1 MKEWISGRNPVLET
15 LKAGRRTFFQLK
27 LASGLEEQGR
37 VDEIKALAFKKK
49 IPLGVVDRTELNHLA
64 ENHQGVALQVGDY
77 PYTDVAEMLDLAQ
90 TRDEPP
96 FILILDVL
104 QDPQNFGTL
113 IRSAAAFGVYGII
126 IPFHRAVG
134 ITPAVVHAS
143 SGASEHLLIAQSN
156 LAQAIEALKQNNVW
170 VVGLESS
177 AEAQDIATMDL
188 RGALALV
195 VGSEGQGL
203 RELTRKSCD
212 YLARLPMTGRMESLN
227 AAVAGSIALFLAFSA
242 RLKK

>member
-1 MKEWISGRNPVLET
+1 MKEWISGRNPVLEI
-15 LKAGRRTFFQLK
+15 LKAGRRSFFQLK
-27 LASGLEEQGR
+27 LARGLEKQGR
-37 VDEIKALAFKKK
+37 LDQIKALALEKM
-49 IPLGVVDRTELNHLA
+49 IPLEVVDRTELNHIA

-77 PYTDVAEMLDLAQ
+77 RYADVADMLGLAQ
-90 TRDEPP
+90 AANEPP

-113 IRSAAAFGVYGII
+113 IRSAAAFGVHGII
-126 IPFHRAVG
+126 IPFHHAVG
-134 ITPAVVHAS
+134 VTPAVVHAS

-156 LAQAIEALKQNNVW
+156 LAQAIQALKQNDIW

-177 AEAQDIATMDL
+177 KEAQDFATVDL

-195 VGSEGQGL
+195 IGSEGQGL

-212 YLARLPMTGRMESLN
+212 FLVRLPMTNRMESLN
-227 AAVAGSIALFLAFSA
+227 AAVAGSIALFLAFNV
-242 RLKK
+242 RQKK

>member
-1 MKEWISGRNPVLET
+1 MKEWISGRNPILET

-27 LASGLEEQGR
+27 LARGLEEQGR
-37 VDEIKALAFKKK
+37 VNEIKNLALTQK
-49 IPLGVVDRTELNHLA
+49 IPLAVVDRTELNHLA
-64 ENHQGVALQVGDY
+64 ENHQGMALQVGEY
-77 PYTDVAEMLDLAQ
+77 PYADVADILDLAQ
-90 TRDEPP
+90 TRNEPP
-96 FILILDVL
+96 FLLILDLL

-113 IRSAAAFGVYGII
+113 IRSAAAFGVHGII

-134 ITPAVVHAS
+134 VTPAVVHAS
-143 SGASEHLLIAQSN
+143 SGASEHLFIAQSN
-156 LAQAIEALKQNNVW
+156 LAQAIQALKQNNVW

-177 AEAQDIATMDL
+177 AEARDIGSINL
-188 RGALALV
+188 RGPLALV

-227 AAVAGSIALFLAFSA
+227 AAVAGSIALFLVFNTRS
-242 RLKK
+242 KK

>member
-15 LKAGRRTFFQLK
+15 LKAGRRTIFQLK
-27 LASGLEEQGR
+27 LARGLEEQGR
-37 VDEIKALAFKKK
+37 LDEVKALALQNK
-49 IPLGVVDRTELNHLA
+49 IPLAVVDRTELNYLS

-77 PYTDVAEMLDLAQ
+77 PYSEIADMLDLAQ
-90 TRDEPP
+90 AGDEPP
-96 FILILDVL
+96 FLLILDLL

-113 IRSAAAFGVYGII
+113 IRSAAAFGVHGII

-143 SGASEHLLIAQSN
+143 SGASEHLLIARSN
-156 LAQAIEALKQNNVW
+156 LAQAIQALKQNDVW

-177 AEAQDIATMDL
+177 AEAQHISTVDL
-188 RGALALV
+188 HGPLALV

-212 YLARLPMTGRMESLN
+212 FLRRLPMTNRMDSLN
-227 AAVAGSIALFLAFSA
+227 AAVAGSIALFLAFNA
-242 RLKK
+242 RQKK